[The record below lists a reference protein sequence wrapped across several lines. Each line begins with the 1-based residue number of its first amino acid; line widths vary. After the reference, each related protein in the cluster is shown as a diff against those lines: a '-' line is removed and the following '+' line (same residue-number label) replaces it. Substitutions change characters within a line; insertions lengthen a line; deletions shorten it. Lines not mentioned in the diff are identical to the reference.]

1 MKKIILMLLSVFI
14 LTGCFNEF
22 LNDNNFAI
30 GKNVESYRVEI
41 KEDDS
46 IVIVDNYNNEQYK
59 IISSDNVLYIFDD
72 YMYVEKEEAGKTTY
86 EKSELIAEFK
96 VDKLK
101 DGLMNIV
108 EKEKVT
114 DTDEK
119 VYNVTF
125 NEYFSEKMFGE
136 SEEQLKGKIYLKN
149 NYVYKIVY
157 YLEDGDLECT
167 FSKINEITK
176 YNEKKIDE
184 ASTLVEN
191 EIESANKRVAELNA
205 LGFAKAAQNYWFE
218 NEFAMLK
225 DPTLKQLTEANVE
238 DISTSG
244 ATPTGCKKVY
254 FDKNGKVSYT
264 GCIFS
269 GYKFN
274 YSNNEVKFVEKVES
288 EDNDIEKTE
297 SYRSA
302 SGFAYAAKNY
312 WFENA
317 FDGNKITEAK
327 VENIEV
333 GGVSPTGCK
342 KVYFDNDGRVSFSG
356 CIFSNVKYDCKND
369 YISLSK

>member
-86 EKSELIAEFK
+86 EKSELIAEFE

-191 EIESANKRVAELNA
+191 VIESAQKATAETKA
-205 LGFAKAAQNYWFE
+205 LTFVNEASLYWIE
-218 NEFAMLK
+218 NELAGNK
-225 DPTLKQLTEANVE
+225 ITEANIS
-238 DISTSG
+238 DIE
-244 ATPTGCKKVY
+244 AVDYAPTGCKKVY